1 MRDNIAICAL
11 TARTSMFYS
20 GSNQKLH
27 RLEPGTTKKS
37 GTRFRALA

>member
-1 MRDNIAICAL
+1 
-11 TARTSMFYS
+11 MFYS